1 VSVAPYEPAPE
12 AAPAAGDAGRS
23 RSIVVELLVCLA
35 VAVVIAGLGAP
46 IGLLW
51 RAVAPK
57 VELVQTD
64 FGPYPLQPEPEG
76 YIADEGWFIFIA
88 VGAGI
93 VLALLAW
100 FALRRFRGPGMVAA
114 LAVGSIGGSVLAAW
128 LGHRIGLSAY
138 NRLINSAPVGT
149 HIFRPVRLRLTDVGL
164 YLGFIP
170 RVRGIVLI
178 QALVATALY
187 TACAGFSYSPS
198 LRPETDELP
207 DVQLPP
213 GYPPPSW
220 DSPGW
225 PDRTAAPAPPAGAEA
240 GPTPDEAWRAR
251 PEDG

>member
-1 VSVAPYEPAPE
+1 MLVE
-12 AAPAAGDAGRS
+12 A
-23 RSIVVELLVCLA
+23 LVCLA
-35 VAVVIAGLGAP
+35 TAMVIAGLGAP

-57 VELVQTD
+57 VELVQTEY
-64 FGPYPLQPEPEG
+64 GPYPLQPEPEG

-93 VLALLAW
+93 LVALLIW
-100 FALRRFRGPGMVAA
+100 FLLRRYRGAGMVAA
-114 LAVGSIGGSVLAAW
+114 LAVGSVGGSVLAAW
-128 LGHRIGLSAY
+128 LGHKIGLSTY
-138 NRLINSAPVGT
+138 NRLINSAPTGT
-149 HIFRPVRLRLTDVGL
+149 HILRPARLRLTDVGL
-164 YLGFIP
+164 WFGFIP

-207 DVQLPP
+207 DVQLVPN
-213 GYPPPSW
+213 W

-225 PDRTAAPAPPAGAEA
+225 PGPTAAPAPPAAAA
-240 GPTPDEAWRAR
+240 GEPTPDATWPAR
-251 PEDG
+251 PGDG